1 METPLN
7 LSAAP
12 GAEAISARR
21 DKTFEEGMIGGVLG
35 AATIAVWF
43 FVLDLF
49 RGAPLF
55 TPSLLG
61 TALFGSSGSVAAAM
75 ESAEIS
81 FRMVLMFTWVHGLAF
96 VVLATAAA
104 WLIRLAERDPN
115 YGFGILLFFV
125 IFEFGFIGFSLVFS
139 EGILHA
145 LAIPEVLIGNLL
157 AAAVMSVFFY
167 RRHPNFT
174 FHP

>member
-1 METPLN
+1 MSPN
-7 LSAAP
+7 RWVIRCPRPFGPP
-12 GAEAISARR
+12 G
-21 DKTFEEGMIGGVLG
+21 
-35 AATIAVWF
+35 
-43 FVLDLF
+43 
-49 RGAPLF
+49 
-55 TPSLLG
+55 SL
-61 TALFGSSGSVAAAM
+61 AAAQ

-81 FRMVLMFTWVHGLAF
+81 FQMVLMFTWVHGLAF

-125 IFEFGFIGFSLVFS
+125 IFEFGFIGFSLIFA

-145 LAIPEVLIGNLL
+145 LTLPGVLIGNLL
-157 AAAVMSVFFY
+157 AAAVMGYYFY

>member
-1 METPLN
+1 METSLN
-7 LSAAP
+7 VAGP
-12 GAEAISARR
+12 EAISTPH

-35 AATIAVWF
+35 AATIALWF
-43 FVLDLF
+43 LALDLF
-49 RGAPLF
+49 RGVPLF

-61 TALFGSSGSVAAAM
+61 TALFGSAGGVAATR
-75 ESAEIS
+75 EGAEIS
-81 FRMVLMFTWVHGLAF
+81 FRMVLMFTWVHALAF

-104 WLIRLAERDPN
+104 WLIRIAERDPN

-125 IFEFGFIGFSLVFS
+125 IFEFGFIGFSLMFA

-145 LAIPEVLIGNLL
+145 LTIPAVLIGNLL
-157 AAAVMSVFFY
+157 AVAAMGVFFY